1 MRRLLPAL
9 CLLAACSSD
18 PARIDAPPTLTV
30 YDRAMQTIDARV
42 LDAAG
47 EPLDLPVRAVSVSDP
62 AVLALGKNGA
72 LQCASYGDAT
82 VTLEAGEADGP
93 KVRVDTLLRCQL
105 VGEVRVEPAAVSF
118 NLKPDD
124 SGVVRPALSEPLRI
138 TVLGL
143 DGKPID
149 GADVSVTSQDPT
161 VARLEKGAVQA
172 RQRGATTIKVAAGDK
187 VTEVPVEASLVVDDR
202 LGLVVA
208 DGETHGIPLEAGS
221 YRVTVGADQPVE
233 LSFQGADCESD
244 EATAHTLD
252 CTLEKG
258 GTIRVENPG
267 IFGMGGG
274 PATLNIRVLQ
284 RP

>member
-1 MRRLLPAL
+1 MRRLLPSI

-18 PARIDAPPTLTV
+18 PARIDAPPTVTV
-30 YDRAMQTIDARV
+30 YDRAMQSIDTRV
-42 LDAAG
+42 LDAEG
-47 EPLDLPVRAVSVSDP
+47 EPLDLPVRAVAVSDP
-62 AVLALGKNGA
+62 AVVALGKNGE

-93 KVRVDTLLRCQL
+93 TVRAETLMRCQL
-105 VGEVRVEPAAVSF
+105 VKEIMVEPAKVAF
-118 NLKPDD
+118 TLKPDAQ
-124 SGVVRPALSEPLRI
+124 GVVRPALSDPLRI
-138 TVLGL
+138 VVVGI
-143 DGKPID
+143 DGQPID
-149 GADVSVTSQDPT
+149 QADVSVTSEDPT
-161 VARLEKGAVQA
+161 IARLEKGAVQA

-202 LGLVVA
+202 LGLVIA
-208 DGETHGIPLEAGS
+208 DGETHGIPVEAGT
-221 YRVTVGADQPVE
+221 YRVTVGSDQPVE
-233 LSFQGADCESD
+233 VSFQGADCESD

-258 GTIRVENPG
+258 GTVRVENPA

-274 PATLNIRVLQ
+274 PATLNIRLLQ